1 MAGFELTLRVFGVA
15 LLAILAT
22 LMLRA
27 RRPDHTARIGA
38 ALAISVAAFLLSS
51 MRNSNELFG
60 ALTYPLSAICST
72 HPVWFWLFCSAL
84 FADRMRLTARH
95 IACLAAMAI
104 IGLAVQS
111 MATATPTA
119 FVRLLALTFAGASLV
134 FIGLGPLTVHLGGRA
149 DLDQRRRR
157 IRAWFV
163 PLVSTYLA
171 VVVLVQAFVLLTGQ
185 STPRPLVLLN
195 LAVIDSVAVAA
206 LLTFVQI
213 KVFNW
218 LDLVEPAPTP
228 DLLSRLEVS
237 VLERLNRRLV
247 PERLYAR
254 ELTIAT
260 LAEALD
266 TQEHVLRRVINRGL
280 GFKNFND
287 FMHSHRLREAGARL
301 RDPAQQRVPVLTIAL
316 DVGYGSIGPFNRAFK
331 ERFGMTPTEYR
342 RTSAEPPAAPDSHVA
357 RPVSPSPR
365 LNS

>member
-38 ALAISVAAFLLSS
+38 ALAISVATFLLTS
-51 MRNSNELFG
+51 MQSANQLFG

-72 HPVWFWLFCSAL
+72 HPVWFWLFCSAR
-84 FADRMRLTARH
+84 FADRMRLAPRH
-95 IACLAAMAI
+95 VVCLAAMAI
-104 IGLAVQS
+104 VGLAVTSAVSDGPQGLERFL
-111 MATATPTA
+111 AIA
-119 FVRLLALTFAGASLV
+119 FAAASLV
-134 FIGLGPLTVHLGGRA
+134 FISLGPLTVYLGGRA
-149 DLDQRRRR
+149 DLDARRRK
-157 IRAWFV
+157 IRTWFV

-171 VVVLVQAFVLLTGQ
+171 AVVLVQAYVMLTGQ
-185 STPRPLVLLN
+185 PTPRPLVLLN
-195 LAVIDSVAVAA
+195 LAVIDSVGIAA

-228 DLLSRLEVS
+228 DMLSRLELS

-254 ELTIAT
+254 ELSIAT
-260 LAEALD
+260 LAALLD

-287 FMHSHRLREAGARL
+287 FLHSHRLREAAARL

-342 RTSAEPPAAPDSHVA
+342 MADFEI
-357 RPVSPSPR
+357 
-365 LNS
+365 